1 MVILSVTSYESSMKY
16 PSAGSIM
23 WSVCTDVVQ
32 AGYQEPGIDAEQ
44 WLNILKV
51 NVQKLVKLP
60 DR

>member
-1 MVILSVTSYESSMKY
+1 
-16 PSAGSIM
+16 M

-32 AGYQEPGIDAEQ
+32 AGYQEPGIDADQ